1 METLAF
7 VDEVGM
13 TLDGGYLYRFDFTED
28 SDVVWG
34 DFFNVVPSAL
44 IPMLQ
49 VDRNCISKTGKV
61 VFPKKMLLAKK
72 SYCFSMQDCIDG
84 ILPLIYTEIDGDA
97 LMVNDT
103 PFFLRFG
110 ETFDNVI
117 KKLSEFKLE
126 ITDLEEVEHG
136 DNTAI
141 GKLIDLMDNN
151 DDNEEK

>member
-7 VDEVGM
+7 VDEIGM
-13 TLDGGYLYRFDFTED
+13 TLEGEYIYRFDFTED

-44 IPMLQ
+44 IPKLE
-49 VDRNCISKTGKV
+49 VDRNCITKTEKV
-61 VFPKKMLLAKK
+61 VIPKKMLLAKK

-97 LMVNDT
+97 LMSNEK

-110 ETFDNVI
+110 ETIDDVE
-117 KKLSEFKLE
+117 KKLSEFNLK
-126 ITDLEEVEHG
+126 IVDVEEVEHG
-136 DNTAI
+136 DNSAI
-141 GKLIDLMDNN
+141 GKLIDAMNN
-151 DDNEEK
+151 DEENED